1 MSSHREAPEISKDP
15 VADSTDLYAF
25 VSPDKPDTVTLIANY
40 VPLESPA
47 GGPNFFE
54 FGDDV
59 LYEIHIDTRGHS
71 EPDITYQFRF
81 QTQLP
86 NPDTFL
92 YNTAPITSL
101 TSPAWNRRQTYS
113 VTRVDGSGTHELG
126 SGLICPPCNIG
137 PLSTPDYATA
147 LAGPAV
153 HELSDG
159 SQVFAGQRAEGFYVD
174 LGSIFDLLDLRPFQ
188 FLQVYAKALGF
199 KAAPGVNTPQFLN
212 VHSIALQVPISRV
225 TVSGRPVIGVWTTA
239 SRQQVRLWD
248 TEASQQVWSGPFT
261 KVSRLGDPLIN
272 EVIIPLGKKDFWNT
286 QHPEFDKQ
294 FAQYYAQPEVAA
306 LLPALYPGVFPNL
319 AALDKA
325 GTARAD
331 IEAILLTGIPKG
343 IIDGF
348 TNFTGP
354 VQADLLRLNTSIPPA
369 AKPNILGLLG
379 GDVAGFPNG
388 RRVFDDVV
396 SVELRAL
403 AGVTVPLVDKSFTP
417 DAAAGELT
425 DGLTPADLG
434 TPYLNVFPYLG
445 VPYDGFDHPS

>member
-59 LYEIHIDTRGHS
+59 LYEIHIDTQGHS

-113 VTRVDGSGTHELG
+113 VTRVDGSGTWELG

-159 SQVFAGQRAEGFYVD
+159 SLVFAGQRAEGFYVD

-212 VHSIALQVPISRV
+212 VHSIALQVPISRA
-225 TVSGRPVIGVWTTA
+225 TAGGRPVIGVWTTA

-261 KVSRLGDPLIN
+261 QVSRLGDPLIN

-286 QHPEFDKQ
+286 QQPEFDKQ
-294 FAQYYAQPEVAA
+294 FAQHYAQPEVAA

-396 SVELRAL
+396 SIELRAL